1 MFVFDFFDYSLTF
14 VFILFRNPALVRL
27 LQKVDFKIDQ
37 IISLFL
43 LFFILFVEIKDAA
56 DKFDK
61 QNADEFLIPMPT
73 ILQRRSIFQTDID
86 PHVIQFDIFGDEI
99 LTGSFIL
106 TSEDL
111 RMLVNRTKNRSFRIQ
126 IRFFKGSAE
135 FI

>member
-1 MFVFDFFDYSLTF
+1 
-14 VFILFRNPALVRL
+14 
-27 LQKVDFKIDQ
+27 
-37 IISLFL
+37 
-43 LFFILFVEIKDAA
+43 
-56 DKFDK
+56 
-61 QNADEFLIPMPT
+61 MPT

-86 PHVIQFDIFGDEI
+86 PYAIQFDIFGDEI